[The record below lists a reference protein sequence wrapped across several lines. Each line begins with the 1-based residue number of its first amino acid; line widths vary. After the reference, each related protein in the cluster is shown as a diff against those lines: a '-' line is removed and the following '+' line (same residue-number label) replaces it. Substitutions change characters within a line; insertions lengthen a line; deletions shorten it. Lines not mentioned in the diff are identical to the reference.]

1 MSADIECIMYC
12 ERMISFDT
20 ATKNIVAFVPNDG
33 YLNYIDKNVC
43 YSSCVFLMLAL
54 SHALIPLFYVIIKD
68 EVLVA

>member
-1 MSADIECIMYC
+1 
-12 ERMISFDT
+12 MISFDT